1 MRGKLFVAD
10 AHAHVFLEPARVY
23 RRSVHFT
30 ERDLVASM
38 DRDGIDLAVVIARPT
53 EHLRVEELRRLHNRT
68 AEAIARFPGRLV
80 GFCWAAPRLGEA
92 GVDEARRC
100 LRELGYAG
108 IKLHPSQ
115 ERFNIDD
122 EEVRPYAELARVHGV
137 PVTVHTQ
144 LAVRGSEPWRMLP
157 LAEAFPQVT
166 FVMAHLGGDGGMV
179 QTLAAARIAAECP
192 NIAVEVS
199 TTVSDPGA
207 TYLGPAELLG
217 PERVLFGSDA
227 PLHQA
232 ALNLLKLD
240 LLEMPDEW
248 RALMSGGNLL
258 RLLRRE
264 APQSAPRASAATP

>member
-1 MRGKLFVAD
+1 MRGDLFVAD
-10 AHAHVFLEPARVY
+10 AHAHVFLNPTTVY

-30 ERDLVASM
+30 ERDLVESM
-38 DRDGIDLAVVIARPT
+38 DRNGIDLAVVIARPT
-53 EHLRVEELRRLHNRT
+53 EHLRIEELRALHDRT
-68 AEAIARFPGRLV
+68 AEAVAREQGRLV

-92 GVDEARRC
+92 GVVEVRRC

-108 IKLHPSQ
+108 IKFHPSQ

-122 EEVRPYAELARVHGV
+122 DELVPYAELAREHGV

-157 LAEAFPQVT
+157 LAERFPDVT

-179 QTLAAARIAAECP
+179 QTLSAAKIAAECP

-199 TTVSDPGA
+199 TTVTDPGA
-207 TYLGPAELLG
+207 TYFGPAEILG

-240 LLEMPDEW
+240 LLEMPDAW
-248 RALMSGGNLL
+248 RALIAGGNLL
-258 RLLRRE
+258 RLLRRDSRR
-264 APQSAPRASAATP
+264 PSAKPPAAEQ